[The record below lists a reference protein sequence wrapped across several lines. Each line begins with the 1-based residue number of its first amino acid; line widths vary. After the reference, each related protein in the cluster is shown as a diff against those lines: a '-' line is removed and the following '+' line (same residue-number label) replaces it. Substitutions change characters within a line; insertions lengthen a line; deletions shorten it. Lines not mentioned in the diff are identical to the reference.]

1 MFLKREDGPRG
12 TLGSRVL
19 YLIDQ
24 NASKVQ
30 PASGTGSNLL
40 PLFAL
45 LTDEMP
51 IAALE
56 DSTRWRHHLS
66 WKMSQVE
73 I

>member
-1 MFLKREDGPRG
+1 MLHI
-12 TLGSRVL
+12 
-19 YLIDQ
+19 IDQ
-24 NASKVQ
+24 NAPKVQ
-30 PASGTGSNLL
+30 PACGTGSNLL

-66 WKMSQVE
+66 LKMSQIE